1 MIPPDETSNEPAAE
15 DAPAASTEPATGAA
29 EKPAAEKPKRA
40 PGRPARRD
48 APQMPWDEIE
58 RLYIQGEQLRQRDDG
73 SFERTFPSTRELAE
87 KYGVSKSLIGYRA
100 ERFEWSRRRAEFQG
114 QVQKETDTSCAKARA
129 AEITDAVA
137 VLDAYIE
144 RFRAALDD
152 GRIRVDSVQDLNVA
166 VRLKHFLLGGADS
179 RKEVNVLVSL
189 EVMQE
194 RHRKLREQ
202 VAAMDAELA
211 GVVGDADESMAEG
224 PAALPAPEKMDGGA
238 SQDSD
243 DHHPDGAS

>member
-1 MIPPDETSNEPAAE
+1 MNPPDEPANETVAAE
-15 DAPAASTEPATGAA
+15 TPTDSTELTASTA
-29 EKPAAEKPKRA
+29 EKLPEKPKRA
-40 PGRPARRD
+40 PGRPAHRD
-48 APQMPWDEIE
+48 APAMPWDDIE

-137 VLDAYIE
+137 VLDAYID
-144 RFRAALDD
+144 RFRTALQD

-243 DHHPDGAS
+243 AHNPEGES

>member
-1 MIPPDETSNEPAAE
+1 MMPPDETSNEPAAE
-15 DAPAASTEPATGAA
+15 DAPAASTEPAARAA
-29 EKPAAEKPKRA
+29 EKLAAEKPKRV

-58 RLYIQGEQLRQRDDG
+58 RLYIQGEQIRQRDDG

-114 QVQKETDTSCAKARA
+114 QVQKETDASCAKARA

-211 GVVGDADESMAEG
+211 GVVGNADESMAEG

-243 DHHPDGAS
+243 DHNPEGAS

>member
-1 MIPPDETSNEPAAE
+1 MTSPDEPAHVVE
-15 DAPAASTEPATGAA
+15 GAA
-29 EKPAAEKPKRA
+29 EPTESSTAASEKLEEKPKRA

-48 APQMPWDEIE
+48 APSMPWDDIE
-58 RLYIQGEQLRQRDDG
+58 RLYIQGEQIRQRDDG
-73 SFERTFPSTRELAE
+73 SFERIFPSLRELGE

-100 ERFEWSRRRAEFQG
+100 ERYDWSRRRAEFQG
-114 QVQKETDTSCAKARA
+114 QVQKETEAVCAKARA
-129 AEITDAVA
+129 VEITDAVG
-137 VLDAYIE
+137 VLDDYIE
-144 RFRAALDD
+144 RFRTALKD
-152 GRIRVDSVQDLNVA
+152 GRIRTDSVQDLNVA

-224 PAALPAPEKMDGGA
+224 PAALPAPEKVDGEGA
-238 SQDSD
+238 QDTD
-243 DHHPDGAS
+243 DSKPEGES